1 MNIGT
6 CLIAQLL
13 KSLPAMQET
22 WVQFLGWEDPLEKE
36 MASHSSIVACRV
48 PWTQEPGGLPSMG
61 PQEPD
66 MTEQLSAHSTR
77 GHSAPVLL
85 KHSAGPTVN

>member
-36 MASHSSIVACRV
+36 MASHSSTVACRV

-61 PQEPD
+61 PQ
-66 MTEQLSAHSTR
+66 EQLSAHSTR